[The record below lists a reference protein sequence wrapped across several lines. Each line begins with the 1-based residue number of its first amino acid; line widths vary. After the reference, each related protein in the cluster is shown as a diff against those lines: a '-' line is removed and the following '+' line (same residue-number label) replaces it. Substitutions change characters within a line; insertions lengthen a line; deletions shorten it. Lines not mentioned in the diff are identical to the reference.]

1 MADTPVSEGLKVQN
15 KKNSPVVSA
24 MRRQM
29 IRSVPA
35 LGLLG
40 LASPWAIAQGAYPSR
55 PLKVI
60 VPSQPGGGTDFVARL
75 LADRL
80 GKVLISACWW
90 KIAPVRVA

>member
-1 MADTPVSEGLKVQN
+1 MQN
-15 KKNSPVVSA
+15 RKNSAVVSA

-40 LASPWAIAQGAYPSR
+40 LASRWAIAQDAYPSR

-60 VPSQPGGGTDFVARL
+60 VPSQPGGGADFVARL

-80 GKVLISACWW
+80 DKV
-90 KIAPVRVA
+90 